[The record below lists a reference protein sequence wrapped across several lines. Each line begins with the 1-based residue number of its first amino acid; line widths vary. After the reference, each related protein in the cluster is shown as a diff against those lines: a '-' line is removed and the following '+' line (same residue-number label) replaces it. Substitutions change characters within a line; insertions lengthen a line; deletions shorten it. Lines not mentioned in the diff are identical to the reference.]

1 MSWDGFDD
9 WDSKRQASGQ
19 YWSPWD
25 LETAQNSREFADSGF
40 TAKAGFAKAQSA
52 GDKEGMAYWRGDM
65 QNSRASYGNYKADDS
80 GQGYISLGPAR
91 AGVNSTS
98 SQIGSYGDFSYDP
111 YDNSYLDYQKELLDR
126 VVNRPDFSYAKD
138 EDPVWSSYKK
148 SYLRE
153 GERASA
159 NALAQASALTG
170 GRPSSY
176 AVSAASQAGDYYASK
191 RAVGVYGRWFAYFA
205 G

>member
-1 MSWDGFDD
+1 MSGWDNYGGWDD
-9 WDSKRQASGQ
+9 FSKRISGQ
-19 YWSPWD
+19 NWSQWD
-25 LETAQNSREFADSGF
+25 LDTARDNPDFGWSI
-40 TAKAGFAKAQSA
+40 
-52 GDKEGMAYWRGDM
+52 Y
-65 QNSRASYGNYKADDS
+65 NYKNDYANASSPEQRNAARSGADAQRGYYGYS
-80 GQGYISLGPAR
+80 GGADGSAYYSLGPAR
-91 AGVNSTS
+91 QGIGSTS

-126 VVNRPDFSYAKD
+126 VVNRPEFSYAKD